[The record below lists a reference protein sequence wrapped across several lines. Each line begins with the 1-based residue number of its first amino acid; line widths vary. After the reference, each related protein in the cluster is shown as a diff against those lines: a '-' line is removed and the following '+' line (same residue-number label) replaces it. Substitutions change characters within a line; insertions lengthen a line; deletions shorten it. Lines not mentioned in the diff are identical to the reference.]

1 MADKMKSTSGKKLI
15 VVRADKITPKKLR
28 WLWPQRIPLG
38 KITVFG
44 GSPGIGKGLASI
56 DVAARVT
63 TGRDY
68 HDVGNPMPAS
78 DVLIL
83 SGEDDAEDALIPR
96 LTAAGAD
103 LSKVQIIQS
112 VRVSVGE
119 QMQARDL
126 HLDEDVGA
134 IEKKLRDFPATR
146 LIIIDPISDHLGS
159 KKMWAEQEM
168 RELLGPLKKL
178 AQKYEVSV
186 VCVMHPNKKEGLSA
200 IYRIGGAVAFVG
212 VARANW
218 LFTKHPD
225 YPSNSYM
232 LPLKNNYAPDS
243 LRGLAYRIK
252 EQLVQIEGSDEPIP
266 RVEWLGEADIDAN
279 EALAPPQKKHAP
291 SRADA
296 KAFLSSFLGAGPQ
309 DASAVYT
316 AANAQ
321 GISQRT
327 LDRAKAEL
335 GIESRKKGSEGWEWV
350 LPDGQ
355 SKDANASKGESGT
368 VGSLQHASS
377 RE

>member
-1 MADKMKSTSGKKLI
+1 MTKACEKRLI

-44 GSPGIGKGLASI
+44 GIPGIGKGLASI
-56 DVAARVT
+56 DVAARVS
-63 TGRDY
+63 TGCDY
-68 HDVGNPMPAS
+68 PDAKNPLPPS

-83 SGEDDAEDALIPR
+83 SGEDDPEDALVPR

-103 LSKVQIIQS
+103 LSKVHIILS
-112 VRVSVGE
+112 VRVKAGK
-119 QMQARDL
+119 QRQTRGL
-126 HLDEDVGA
+126 HLDEDVEA
-134 IEKKLRDFPATR
+134 ITEMLRKFPAIQ
-146 LIIIDPISDHLGS
+146 LIIIDPISDHLGG

-168 RELLGPLKKL
+168 RELLGPVASM
-178 AQKYEVSV
+178 AQERGVAV

-200 IYRIGGAVAFVG
+200 IYRISGAVAFVG

-225 YPSNSYM
+225 CPDNSYM

-243 LRGLAYRIK
+243 LRGLAYRIS
-252 EQLVQIEGSDEPIP
+252 EVSVPIEGSAEPIP
-266 RVEWLGEADIDAN
+266 RVEWLGEADVDAN
-279 EALAPPQKKHAP
+279 EALAPPQKKGAS

-296 KAFLSSFLGAGPQ
+296 KAFLSAFLAGGPQ

-316 AANAQ
+316 AAAAQ
-321 GISQRT
+321 GISERT

-335 GIESRKKGSEGWEWV
+335 GVESRKRSTEGWEWA

-355 SKDANASKGESGT
+355 SKDVSKGEGGDGT
-368 VGSLQHASS
+368 VGTLHHAAV